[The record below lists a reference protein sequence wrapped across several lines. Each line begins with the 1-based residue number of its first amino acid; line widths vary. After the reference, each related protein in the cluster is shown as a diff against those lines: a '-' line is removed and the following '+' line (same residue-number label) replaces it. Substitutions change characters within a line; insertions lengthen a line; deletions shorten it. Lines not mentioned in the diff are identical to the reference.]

1 MKVPAGTRAKI
12 EPQQI
17 HCKKT
22 TGTKDWKLSRL
33 FPLTAFN
40 CELG

>member
-17 HCKKT
+17 HCKKVLELRN
-22 TGTKDWKLSRL
+22 GNYVNYFHLL
-33 FPLTAFN
+33 PLIVS
-40 CELG
+40 